1 MSSPKLKPLHKQVVL
16 ITGASSGIGLTTA
29 RIAAERGA
37 KVILVARN
45 KGALDQAVQEITD
58 AGGEAISAVAD
69 VANVDE
75 LRTAAQTGIDRF
87 GPIDT
92 FVNNAGVSIYGKI
105 EETDL
110 NDAHRLF
117 ETNFWGIVNGSRL
130 AVEHLRNT
138 GGAIINVGSEVSD
151 VAIPLQGIY
160 SASKHAVL
168 GFTDA
173 LRIELESENL
183 PISVTTIKPA
193 AIDTPYTRH
202 AKNMTDKEATVP
214 PPVYAPELVAEQ
226 ILHAATH
233 PVRELYAG
241 GGGRLMAMLAHQFPQ
256 IMEWFM
262 SKTMI
267 GQQQGDAP
275 ADHSNESLYDSQGG
289 HSERGDASRH
299 RMVREH
305 SLYGFVSR
313 NPLLVTVLTAGVGAL
328 AAYWIFSSHEEERE
342 RSRLDSARDNLRARL
357 RDLQD
362 GPLGRV
368 AEDAKS
374 RIAEY
379 LR

>member
-1 MSSPKLKPLHKQVVL
+1 MSGPNLKPLHKQVIL

-37 KVILVARN
+37 KVVLVARN
-45 KGALDQAVQEITD
+45 KGALDQAVSEIAE

-69 VANVDE
+69 VANMDE
-75 LRTAAQTGIDRF
+75 LRAAVEAGVARF
-87 GPIDT
+87 GTIDT

-105 EETDL
+105 EQTDA

-130 AVEHLRNT
+130 AVERLKES

-168 GFTDA
+168 GFSDA
-173 LRIELESENL
+173 LRMELESENT
-183 PISVTTIKPA
+183 PISVTVIKPSG
-193 AIDTPYTRH
+193 IDTPYTRH
-202 AKNMTDKEATVP
+202 AKNLTGKEATLP
-214 PPVYAPELVAEQ
+214 PPVYAPDLVAEQ
-226 ILHAATH
+226 ILYAATH
-233 PVRELYAG
+233 PVRELYVG

-256 IMEWFM
+256 LMEWFM
-262 SKTMI
+262 SKTMP
-267 GQQQGDAP
+267 GMQVSDGP
-275 ADHSNESLYDSQGG
+275 ANREDEGLYESQGG
-289 HSERGDASRH
+289 HSERGDAAKH
-299 RMVREH
+299 RSVREH
-305 SLYGFVSR
+305 SVYGYVSR
-313 NPLLVTVLTAGVGAL
+313 SPLLVTMLIAGVGAL
-328 AAYWIFSSHEEERE
+328 AAYWIFSSDEEQGERT
-342 RSRLDSARDNLRARL
+342 RLDSARENLRSRF
-357 RDLQD
+357 RDLHG
-362 GPLGRV
+362 GPLGRM